1 MPDRLRSVVFPA
13 VLVLIL
19 TFSLAPSSG
28 AQARAV
34 PPVAQKPAVSAETL
48 DKLFADATSGD
59 WEKGQPA
66 VEQIR
71 KLDAG
76 SQRQLMPRFLKLLDS
91 DDQSFGPVMALA
103 AIGTPALPDLIRMA
117 QSGPGFTQRNAI
129 WALGEIG
136 PKAKSAIPTLLAVAK
151 TMDAKLRGWMIGAL
165 GKIGPAAPGAPTTAQ
180 TLVLLMAAMNENVNG
195 CESALG
201 NYGAPA
207 VPGLRKVLQGPGDI
221 KIQTHAINALKTMEA
236 PAAPAVPELMAAVKN
251 PQLREIAILALGAI
265 GPGAKPAIPV
275 LKSVIR
281 MDPEYWTAPPPARF
295 QEDRPRQYAMGS
307 LAKIGVEPEFLI
319 QALKDDAPGAQDAL
333 GHAGV
338 AAVPA
343 LCGIIRDPST
353 PVTLRNAVVRVF
365 TAMGRPAA
373 PAVPD
378 LIFLLRDNNARI
390 IAIYALG
397 AIGPDAKDAVPALIA
412 IVKYER
418 PKDPRSK
425 TPTTDALIDISDQ
438 FAAADALEEIGT
450 PEALAAVKE
459 YKAKNNLK

>member
-1 MPDRLRSVVFPA
+1 
-13 VLVLIL
+13 
-19 TFSLAPSSG
+19 
-28 AQARAV
+28 
-34 PPVAQKPAVSAETL
+34 
-48 DKLFADATSGD
+48 
-59 WEKGQPA
+59 
-66 VEQIR
+66 
-71 KLDAG
+71 
-76 SQRQLMPRFLKLLDS
+76 
-91 DDQSFGPVMALA
+91 
-103 AIGTPALPDLIRMA
+103 
-117 QSGPGFTQRNAI
+117 
-129 WALGEIG
+129 
-136 PKAKSAIPTLLAVAK
+136 
-151 TMDAKLRGWMIGAL
+151 
-165 GKIGPAAPGAPTTAQ
+165 
-180 TLVLLMAAMNENVNG
+180 
-195 CESALG
+195 
-201 NYGAPA
+201 
-207 VPGLRKVLQGPGDI
+207 
-221 KIQTHAINALKTMEA
+221 
-236 PAAPAVPELMAAVKN
+236 
-251 PQLREIAILALGAI
+251 
-265 GPGAKPAIPV
+265 
-275 LKSVIR
+275 
-281 MDPEYWTAPPPARF
+281 
-295 QEDRPRQYAMGS
+295 MGS